1 MSKDLQKMLK
11 FGLVSLLSSD
21 TKEEELNIKEILGAT
36 ENSKWVVDNSTG
48 SRDDCEES
56 NSQQPE
62 TIYQFEG

>member
-1 MSKDLQKMLK
+1 MLK

-21 TKEEELNIKEILGAT
+21 TKEEEELNIKEILGAS

-48 SRDDCEES
+48 SSGDCEES